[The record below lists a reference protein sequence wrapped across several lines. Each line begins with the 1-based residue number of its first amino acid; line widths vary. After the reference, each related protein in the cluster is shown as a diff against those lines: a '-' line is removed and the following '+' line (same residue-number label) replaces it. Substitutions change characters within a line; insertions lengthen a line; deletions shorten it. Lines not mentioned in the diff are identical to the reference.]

1 MEFLA
6 NSLACRFVVASTAR
20 VSIKG
25 RESWPGLK
33 SHGSN
38 VCTLYPTGG
47 NLGHKPGFYAT
58 WIPPSLFMT
67 ALSLSLAPW
76 ELRFE
81 LQFSLSLWHRD
92 SSRDSRNFSIDFQV
106 SFGQRA
112 FYELCKILPGDVVVY
127 TYSNLSLLPSLYR
140 EISSILLLV
149 KNCFAQLIEMYSVC
163 HQAWCMW
170 NVICLFVILNIELSI
185 RTTNVLLNS
194 G

>member
-1 MEFLA
+1 M
-6 NSLACRFVVASTAR
+6 NTA
-20 VSIKG
+20 
-25 RESWPGLK
+25 
-33 SHGSN
+33 
-38 VCTLYPTGG
+38 
-47 NLGHKPGFYAT
+47 
-58 WIPPSLFMT
+58 LFIYDRS
-67 ALSLSLAPW
+67 LSLSLAPW

-112 FYELCKILPGDVVVY
+112 FYELCKILP
-127 TYSNLSLLPSLYR
+127 SLYR

-170 NVICLFVILNIELSI
+170 NVICLIYNIKYRIEYPKMFYWIQDKNCTIMNKKFYEILAQFI
-185 RTTNVLLNS
+185 
-194 G
+194 

>member
-67 ALSLSLAPW
+67 ALSLSLAPR

-81 LQFSLSLWHRD
+81 LQFSFSLWHRD